1 MNNPNPNH
9 FAPENVFARDLVRR
23 LRRTA
28 RNGVARYRPNG
39 VAVLE
44 RAAGD
49 IERLMHEGKTAT
61 RLPFDLTNAELVLL
75 TELFVILRLR
85 VPEKAEDAASRL
97 MRDSG
102 VYQTQADSAGL
113 LRELLADTA
122 SWPTPGEIPG
132 RGVN

>member
-1 MNNPNPNH
+1 MNNPNR

-28 RNGVARYRPNG
+28 RNGAGRYTPNG
-39 VAVLE
+39 VTVLE

-61 RLPFDLTNAELVLL
+61 RLPFDLTEAEFVLL
-75 TELFVILRLR
+75 TEVFVVLRLR
-85 VPEKAEDAASRL
+85 VPEKAQDAASRL
-97 MRDSG
+97 MQDPEA
-102 VYQTQADSAGL
+102 YPTQAHTAMLICGL
-113 LRELLADTA
+113 LGDSA
-122 SWPTPGEIPG
+122 SWPQPVEIPG